1 MKIVDILIE
10 QCKNPSGILGTIM
23 IKIMEAADSGFN
35 KWVQQFID
43 ESRSNILDVG
53 CGGGKTIKRTAKRH
67 ERATV
72 YGIDISAHTV
82 KVAKKKNSRKVR
94 KGSVI
99 IQQSNVE
106 NLPFIDNFFDTV
118 TAIRTH
124 YFWKDLE
131 ASLTEIYRVLKDKG
145 QLLIISDHYNVTYHM
160 EKHKSTV
167 MLQALLTEIG
177 FTTFQLHEN
186 DRSFCLIAE
195 K

>member
-10 QCKNPSGILGTIM
+10 QCKNPSGLLGSFM
-23 IKIMEAADSGFN
+23 IKIMETADSGFN

-43 ESRSNILDVG
+43 DSRRNILDVG
-53 CGGGKTIKRTAKRH
+53 CGGGKTIKKTAKKH
-67 ERATV
+67 KKATV
-72 YGIDISAHTV
+72 YGIDISTYTV
-82 KVAKKKNSRKVR
+82 KVAKRKNSRKVR

-106 NLPFIDNFFDTV
+106 NLPFADNFFDTV

-131 ASLTEIYRVLKDKG
+131 SSFTEIYRVLQDHG
-145 QLLIISDHYNVTYHM
+145 QLLILSDNYHVVYHM
-160 EKHKSTV
+160 EKYKSTV
-167 MLQALLTEIG
+167 MLQELLTKIG
-177 FTTFQLHEN
+177 FSGFQVHEN
-186 DRSFCLIAE
+186 GRSFCMIAE